1 MRASVR
7 YSTTVPF
14 GTLAAYGLAALCSA
28 MGCWR
33 AVFAAAGLFLTATA
47 LCWLRGMRVLA
58 PPLPAAPARSAARAA
73 ARPLPHRLPAVLA
86 LICLAAL
93 ASGMIRDGIQ
103 TWTPTYLH
111 DIYGL
116 DNTFAIVLTFTLP
129 LVNLCGVYMGK
140 WANDHI
146 FHSEAVTAAAA
157 FLAAC
162 ALLAA
167 PAVGVRLPLWACL
180 ALLGLCA
187 ALMLAVNTMLV
198 TLVPLR
204 LQNTGRI
211 SALSGLLNS
220 ATYAG
225 STAFRL
231 RHGPAAGALRLAC
244 GAAGPLRRGAG
255 SLSFVC
261 GRGTWM
267 ETPARIS
274 LYPSPER
281 VFSVFKHHKN
291 SSAARTKSP
300 KNVIIAYCQKRQ
312 RSKRKVRKKTGGGK
326 AMHLCAAKCR
336 PRGECL
342 QKGGGDRARR
352 HVSERCEASLG
363 DNRAESAAL
372 SSQTPFFHLK

>member
-1 MRASVR
+1 MNNATYPAKITGLRRQHLFFALCWTAYFSTYIGRLNFTASLAAISAAAGFSQSELGLVSSGFFVGYGIFQLVWGFAGDRLDPVRMVFSGVLCSGLLNLAMACASSPGLMAVIWTLNGAAQSAVWSPLLRLTVERLPGVEAMRASVR

-204 LQNTGRI
+204 LQSTGRI

-225 STAFRL
+225 ST
-231 RHGPAAGALRLAC
+231 
-244 GAAGPLRRGAG
+244 
-255 SLSFVC
+255 LS
-261 GRGTWM
+261 GYGM
-267 ETPARIS
+267 G
-274 LYPSPER
+274 L
-281 VFSVFKHHKN
+281 
-291 SSAARTKSP
+291 
-300 KNVIIAYCQKRQ
+300 
-312 RSKRKVRKKTGGGK
+312 
-326 AMHLCAAKCR
+326 
-336 PRGECL
+336 
-342 QKGGGDRARR
+342 
-352 HVSERCEASLG
+352 
-363 DNRAESAAL
+363 
-372 SSQTPFFHLK
+372 

>member
-1 MRASVR
+1 MSASTAGRRWGRGRA
-7 YSTTVPF
+7 
-14 GTLAAYGLAALCSA
+14 
-28 MGCWR
+28 
-33 AVFAAAGLFLTATA
+33 
-47 LCWLRGMRVLA
+47 
-58 PPLPAAPARSAARAA
+58 AARAA

-204 LQNTGRI
+204 LQSTGRI
-211 SALSGLLNS
+211 SALSGLFNS

-225 STAFRL
+225 STLSGYGMGLLLERS
-231 RHGPAAGALRLAC
+231 GWPAALLGLCAGAL
-244 GAAGPLRRGAG
+244 AA
-255 SLSFVC
+255 SL
-261 GRGTWM
+261 
-267 ETPARIS
+267 
-274 LYPSPER
+274 
-281 VFSVFKHHKN
+281 
-291 SSAARTKSP
+291 
-300 KNVIIAYCQKRQ
+300 
-312 RSKRKVRKKTGGGK
+312 
-326 AMHLCAAKCR
+326 LCAAAA
-336 PRGECL
+336 RGWKRL
-342 QKGGGDRARR
+342 RG
-352 HVSERCEASLG
+352 
-363 DNRAESAAL
+363 
-372 SSQTPFFHLK
+372 